1 MTVPLIQGTLR
12 YAHLLATEEEYWEPY
27 GANGAAFASAVLP
40 LVHSCDP
47 AGAQLIHDNLRAQN
61 LPQVDFFAVKR
72 ALERNYPC
80 MQVSCHQI
88 GGIYN
93 PFGDGYLDNAE
104 PCTEI
109 FGQVTVDLDD
119 NSKAMGI
126 GLAIAIITLFVLGI
140 VVCCIRR
147 AAEKRLKLK
156 KQQLVGQKEA
166 EAEIL

>member
-27 GANGAAFASAVLP
+27 GANGAAFASSVLP
-40 LVHSCDP
+40 LLHSCDP
-47 AGAQLIHDNLRAQN
+47 AAAQLIHDNLRAQN

-93 PFGDGYLDNAE
+93 PFGAGYLDNAE

-119 NSKAMGI
+119 NSKSMAI
-126 GLAIAIITLFVLGI
+126 GLTIAIITLFVLGI
-140 VVCCIRR
+140 AVCCIRR
-147 AAEKRLKLK
+147 AAEKRIRLKN
-156 KQQLVGQKEA
+156 QQLEGQQEPK
-166 EAEIL
+166 AEIL